1 MAVSKSKPEIEEI
14 EKYRYIVSRFAR
26 KYSIRSSHR
35 EELLE
40 ELHSIGLLALLEALE
55 RYKDLSELHR
65 ARALSLRIRG
75 EMLDHLSLLQK
86 HRNRRES
93 MTLEIQGSRSEN
105 PEYRQ
110 ILSDVRAKLEV
121 GFHEL
126 NEREYLILK
135 HFLSTDVEDEATKI
149 SPSTR
154 TKIKQRVFRRLR
166 KHLSVH
172 YNRSELLALLAE

>member
-1 MAVSKSKPEIEEI
+1 
-14 EKYRYIVSRFAR
+14 
-26 KYSIRSSHR
+26 
-35 EELLE
+35 
-40 ELHSIGLLALLEALE
+40 
-55 RYKDLSELHR
+55 
-65 ARALSLRIRG
+65 
-75 EMLDHLSLLQK
+75 
-86 HRNRRES
+86 

-154 TKIKQRVFRRLR
+154 TKIKQRVFKRLR
-166 KHLSVH
+166 MHLSVH